1 MAPRK
6 NALNNKPPTM
16 HDVAKLAGVSQ
27 PTVSRV
33 LNQTETTIPVSEET
47 REKVF
52 AAIKELGYRPNMTA
66 RSLRTQRTQM
76 ISLMIADISNGF
88 YHPIARTVQDVA
100 RTHDYDVL
108 IANSDHLYENEKHFC
123 EAVMRRPVD
132 GVIMVPEHLT
142 YEDIDNL
149 IAITNT
155 PIAVLGQHVDHPSV
169 DAVYADDEKGT
180 YEAVKWLITER
191 GYASI
196 GYLGVPSAFPP
207 GIRRWRGFQKALT
220 ELGITFDPDFLMEG
234 DFTVDSGRSA
244 VQSLIAKKKLPG
256 VIFALNDLMA
266 IGAISAL
273 QDADLSVPGD
283 VGVMGFDNIRE
294 ATIITPKLTT
304 VAQYPSDIGQKLAEV
319 LFERIDGLSPDY
331 GRRIEVPLTLMPR
344 ESA

>member
-1 MAPRK
+1 
-6 NALNNKPPTM
+6 M

-149 IAITNT
+149 ITITNT
-155 PIAVLGQHVDHPSV
+155 PIAVLGQHVNHPSV
-169 DAVYADDEKGT
+169 DAVFADDEKGT
-180 YEAVKWLITER
+180 YEAVRWLVTER
-191 GYASI
+191 GYTSV
-196 GYLGVPSAFPP
+196 GYLGVPAAFPP
-207 GIRRWRGFQKALT
+207 GIRRWHGFQRALN
-220 ELGITFDPDFLMEG
+220 EMGMPLDPDFVMEG
-234 DFTVDSGRSA
+234 DFTVDSGRDA
-244 VQSLIAKKKLPG
+244 VQSLLEKKKLPG

-273 QDADLSVPGD
+273 QDAGLSVPGD

-294 ATIITPKLTT
+294 AAIITPKLTT
-304 VAQYPSDIGQKLAEV
+304 VAQYSSDIGQKLAEV
-319 LFERIDGLSPDY
+319 LFERIEGLAPDV
-331 GRRIEVPLTLMPR
+331 GRRIEVPLTLIPR

>member
-1 MAPRK
+1 MPPRK
-6 NALNNKPPTM
+6 SDLNNRPPTM

-33 LNQTETTIPVSEET
+33 LNRTETPIPVSEDT
-47 REKVF
+47 QKKVF
-52 AAIKELGYRPNMTA
+52 AAVKKLGYRPNMTA

-132 GVIMVPEHLT
+132 GVIMVPQHLT

-149 IAITNT
+149 ITITNT
-155 PIAVLGQHVDHPSV
+155 PIAALGQHVDHPSV
-169 DAVYADDEKGT
+169 DVVYADDEKGM
-180 YEAVKWLITER
+180 YEAAKWLISER
-191 GYASI
+191 GYKTL
-196 GYLGVPSAFPP
+196 GFLGVASTFAP
-207 GIRRWRGFQKALT
+207 GVRRQRGFQKALDEFGMT
-220 ELGITFDPDFLMEG
+220 IDANFVMEG
-234 DFTVDSGRSA
+234 DFTVDSGRCA
-244 VQSLIAKKKLPG
+244 VESLLETGKLPA
-256 VIFALNDLMA
+256 VIFAVNDLMA

-273 QDADLSVPGD
+273 QDAGLSVPGD
-283 VGVMGFDNIRE
+283 IAVMGFDNIRE
-294 ATIITPKLTT
+294 ATVISPKLTT
-304 VAQYPSDIGQKLAEV
+304 VAQHPRAIGQKLAEV
-319 LFERIDGLSPDY
+319 LFERINGLAPEV
-331 GRRIEVPLTLMPR
+331 GRRIEIPLTLIPR